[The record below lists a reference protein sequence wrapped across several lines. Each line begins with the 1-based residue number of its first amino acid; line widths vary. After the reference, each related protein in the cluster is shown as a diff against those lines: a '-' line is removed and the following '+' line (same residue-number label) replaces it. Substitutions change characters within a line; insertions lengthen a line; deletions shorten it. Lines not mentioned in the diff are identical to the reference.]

1 LVLPTKL
8 QNLKE
13 VKNIVTIDIFAPMN
27 DVEVGTIC
35 KLKVAVMNGRIPLLD
50 FNGGI
55 IPLPAIDAPLG
66 TAVDSEIE
74 VFLYYDEDGDIMATT
89 QLPELALDG
98 FASVVIVST
107 STAGAYAD
115 IGTKRDLMIP
125 TREQVSDLKHGS
137 HCVITLKN
145 DVARKR
151 LYGSTKIRDF
161 CDNSDIQLER
171 GQEVQAMIYDRF
183 KDGRRALVNKQY
195 YGVIMWND
203 IVQTIRVGNTL
214 RAFVK
219 KIEGDTLFIS
229 PQREGKLLLEDAKV
243 LIMDYLN
250 ANGGYVRLT
259 DDSDPD
265 EIKLRLKM
273 SKKTYK
279 KAVGMLY
286 KTGDILITT
295 RGIKLNKTGEIPE
308 DADKYVA
315 DPEPE
320 DDRTI
325 YRPNPRPG
333 GRGRAPQLP
342 SQKLDNSR
350 SERPERSDRPDRSDS
365 SDRSNTSDSGGGNSL
380 KDRITRK

>member
-1 LVLPTKL
+1 MTF
-8 QNLKE
+8 
-13 VKNIVTIDIFAPMN
+13 DIFAAMDN
-27 DVEVGTIC
+27 VEVGSIC

-66 TAVDSEIE
+66 TDLDSEIE
-74 VFLYYDEDGDIMATT
+74 VFLYYDEEGDVIATT
-89 QLPELALDG
+89 KLPVLSLDG
-98 FASVVIVST
+98 FASVVIEST
-107 STAGAYAD
+107 GTAGAYAD
-115 IGTKRDLMIP
+115 IGTRRDLMIP
-125 TREQVSDLKHGS
+125 TREQVSELKRGS

-145 DVARKR
+145 DPIRKR
-151 LYGSTKIRDF
+151 LYGSTKIRDY
-161 CDNSDIQLER
+161 CDNSNIELER
-171 GQEVQAMIYDRF
+171 GDEVQAMIYDRF
-183 KDGRRALVNKQY
+183 QDGRRALVNKKY

-203 IVQTIRVGNTL
+203 IIQTIRVGNTL

-229 PQREGKLLLEDAKV
+229 PQREGKAGLEDAKV

-259 DDSDPD
+259 DDSDPE

-286 KTGDILITT
+286 KTGDVLITK

-308 DADKYVA
+308 DADRYAA

-320 DDRTI
+320 DDRSI

-333 GRGRAPQLP
+333 SRPRAPKLP
-342 SQKLDNSR
+342 PKKTDAPR
-350 SERPERSDRPDRSDS
+350 TRRSDNDRSDNNRSGDS
-365 SDRSNTSDSGGGNSL
+365 SGFKSL
-380 KDRITRK
+380 KDRITKR